1 MRILINAVS
10 AVAGGGMTYLVNL
23 LKYLPDLMNED
34 EFLVVIQ
41 GIDLPQEIYNK
52 KNLEIKKISDSTS
65 SQNLIKRFWWENT
78 GLIKICKLWKADVL
92 YCIANMTPIVL
103 APIPTIVM
111 IQNIAPLT
119 PKVLFRLFCYEGIK
133 PFLKMFFN
141 SLLTLYASFISKKV
155 LVLSEDSHKILK
167 LMIPNNKIFVVH
179 HGISKDFKQ
188 TIDKP
193 ETIGN
198 EPYFVFVSNIYVYKG
213 LEYIVEAYKHN
224 NQLPHIFVIG
234 QPFDINYYNHIKQ
247 QIEENNLNHK
257 IIFVNSIPYQELP
270 KWYSNAIA
278 NVFPTWCESFGCG
291 IIESQAC
298 GCPVVGMKVATL
310 PEFCAIP
317 DLLTNNINAKELAE
331 KMEKAIEMKKD
342 TKIHYRLYEF
352 CKKFTW
358 ENTMRLHKEV
368 FYK

>member
-65 SQNLIKRFWWENT
+65 SQNIIKRFWWENT

-179 HGISKDFKQ
+179 HGISKDF
-188 TIDKP
+188 
-193 ETIGN
+193 N
-198 EPYFVFVSNIYVYKG
+198 M
-213 LEYIVEAYKHN
+213 L
-224 NQLPHIFVIG
+224 
-234 QPFDINYYNHIKQ
+234 
-247 QIEENNLNHK
+247 
-257 IIFVNSIPYQELP
+257 
-270 KWYSNAIA
+270 
-278 NVFPTWCESFGCG
+278 
-291 IIESQAC
+291 
-298 GCPVVGMKVATL
+298 
-310 PEFCAIP
+310 
-317 DLLTNNINAKELAE
+317 
-331 KMEKAIEMKKD
+331 
-342 TKIHYRLYEF
+342 
-352 CKKFTW
+352 
-358 ENTMRLHKEV
+358 
-368 FYK
+368 